1 MAGRTPQL
9 TKGVRS
15 DRYEQR
21 RAERGTEGR
30 NAPAWSDSSARAA
43 YRHFEAE
50 RVYSGLSKV
59 HQMGVLLSSD
69 AEVTYFMSRMR
80 ASEADREQVKA
91 ILDHHVGASDARA
104 G

>member
-1 MAGRTPQL
+1 MW
-9 TKGVRS
+9 RS
-15 DRYEQR
+15 
-21 RAERGTEGR
+21 
-30 NAPAWSDSSARAA
+30 

-91 ILDHHVGASDARA
+91 ILDHHVGAMRGLDSAEARGKYAEHVKKRLVAA
-104 G
+104 GGRGTFKELCVLAPEPLSR